1 MRGTGQVRLRNS
13 PLNTLESNG
22 GGGEDAPGD
31 LTVNPVKSDV
41 SDGRRRPDYDDGATK
56 EQQVDDSPRRRDD
69 WPKDFIAEL

>member
-1 MRGTGQVRLRNS
+1 MRGTGITRFHNS
-13 PLNTLESNG
+13 PLNTLEAKG
-22 GGGEDAPGD
+22 GESEDAPSD
-31 LTVNPVKSDV
+31 LTVNPVK